1 MYHLEADSSGI
12 SLLFDN
18 SHVIKTVP
26 NYFKN
31 TLVGGGCSFVDVEV
45 LIFFKRG
52 IMRDKI
58 NKNTLLLPEGKFFI
72 PLCLRFCL
80 CVFNLCLSVYFAQ
93 ILTKP

>member
-1 MYHLEADSSGI
+1 MIYHLEADSRGI

-31 TLVGGGCSFVDVEV
+31 TLVGGGCCFVDVEV

-52 IMRDKI
+52 IMKDK
-58 NKNTLLLPEGKFFI
+58 NQQKYT
-72 PLCLRFCL
+72 
-80 CVFNLCLSVYFAQ
+80 VS
-93 ILTKP
+93 T